1 MLNDKESKLLNS
13 IVKYIDE
20 NGYSLLIRE
29 LRELLGIK
37 PTSAVYKYLK
47 RLEEKGYI
55 ERRENSPRAL
65 RVVVH
70 N

>member
-1 MLNDKESKLLNS
+1 MLNDKESKLLTS

-20 NGYSLLIRE
+20 NGYSPSIRD
-29 LRELLGIK
+29 LRELSGIK
-37 PTSAVYKYLK
+37 STSTVYKYLK